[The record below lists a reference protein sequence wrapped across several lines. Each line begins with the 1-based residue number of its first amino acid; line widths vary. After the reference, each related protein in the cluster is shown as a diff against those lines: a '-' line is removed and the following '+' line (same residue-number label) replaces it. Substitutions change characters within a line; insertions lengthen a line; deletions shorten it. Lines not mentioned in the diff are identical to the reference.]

1 MCASDA
7 LGIGADVRGAIEIA
21 SRDPLTGEEIQVE
34 VEPPTGA
41 RQLAAARG
49 GSRPLRRERKR
60 RVLLQLLSGAERP
73 RIHRERG
80 AVARCAPGG

>member
-1 MCASDA
+1 MCAIDA

-41 RQLAAARG
+41 AT
-49 GSRPLRRERKR
+49 GSRPRRQSSSAAR
-60 RVLLQLLSGAERP
+60 AEAASP
-73 RIHRERG
+73 AAA
-80 AVARCAPGG
+80 AVRC